1 MLAVMAGDKYTET
14 RVLSATPEQLVV
26 ILYDHVL
33 TQLQRARLAIEVGQ
47 DETRMAAMDRA
58 SKAVSE
64 LLLTLDRDRGG
75 AIATQLDGLYSF
87 LLAELVDIGIHPD
100 VARLER
106 LSAMVQE
113 LRDAFDAAA
122 RARSAGAAIS

>member
-1 MLAVMAGDKYTET
+1 MLAVMAGDRYTET

-33 TQLQRARLAIEVGQ
+33 TQMQRARLAIEVGQ
-47 DETRMAAMDRA
+47 HETRMIAIDRA

-75 AIATQLDGLYSF
+75 AIATQLDGLYGF
-87 LLAELVDIGIHPD
+87 LLGELIDIGIHPD
-100 VARLER
+100 AARLER
-106 LSAMVQE
+106 LIAMVQE

-122 RARSAGAAIS
+122 RARPAGAPVS

>member
-33 TQLQRARLAIEVGQ
+33 TQMQRARLAIEVGQ
-47 DETRMAAMDRA
+47 SEPRITALDRA

-75 AIATQLDGLYSF
+75 AIATQLDGLYGF
-87 LLAELVDIGIHPD
+87 LLGELIDIGIHPD
-100 VARLER
+100 GARLER
-106 LSAMVQE
+106 LIAMVQE

-122 RARSAGAAIS
+122 RARTPGAPIS